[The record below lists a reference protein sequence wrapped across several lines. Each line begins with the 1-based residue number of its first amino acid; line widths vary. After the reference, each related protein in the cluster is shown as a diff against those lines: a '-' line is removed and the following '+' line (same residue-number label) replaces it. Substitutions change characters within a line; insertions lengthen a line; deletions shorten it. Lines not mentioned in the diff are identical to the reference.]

1 MTITALPTPVP
12 SRNDP
17 ANFSVRADAFLG
29 ALPTFATEA
38 NALATEVNTYKNN
51 AETAATTATTQA
63 GISTTKAEESS
74 NSAADA
80 LVYKNTAEA
89 AKDEAVLLNEKYLG
103 AASSD
108 PTTDKTG
115 GTLSA
120 GDWYVNT
127 TSGFVRVYN
136 GVVWVQGISAIAG
149 VSSINTQQGDISLKT
164 IRGESLIGSGNI
176 PSVVED
182 YQEFTSSGT
191 WTKPTYATWVY
202 VECIGGGGGG
212 GASPGGSGSNAD
224 SSGGGGGGWAGKLF
238 RASDITTTVSIVVG
252 AGGAAG
258 VKNSVSAPSA
268 AGDGGSST
276 FGSYLKGKG
285 GIRGKN
291 GTEAATISSGGS
303 DSLRGA
309 SSVLSSYASGS
320 GSSNSGTPP
329 DGGGSVQGG
338 AGGAGC
344 SGGGVTGVG
353 GTSDYAGNGGA
364 SVFTNVGNVT
374 ISAGVG
380 ESPGGGG
387 GGSASSTANWVS
399 GSWSGGAGGSG
410 RIRVWCW

>member
-17 ANFSVRADAFLG
+17 VNFSVRADAFLG

-80 LVYKNTAEA
+80 LVYKNAAEA

-127 TSGFVRVYN
+127 ASGFVRVYN

-176 PSVVED
+176 PSVLED

-212 GASPGGSGSNAD
+212 GASLGGSGSSGQ

-238 RASDITTTVSIVVG
+238 RASDITTTVSVVVG
-252 AGGAAG
+252 AGGVAG
-258 VKNSVSAPSA
+258 VKNSASAPSA
-268 AGDGGSST
+268 AGDGGDST

-285 GIRGKN
+285 GIGGKN
-291 GTEAATISSGGS
+291 GTEAGTSSSGGS
-303 DSLRGA
+303 DSLRNFPY
-309 SSVLSSYASGS
+309 VLSSYASGS
-320 GSSNSGTPP
+320 GGGTA

-344 SGGGVTGVG
+344 TGGGVTGVG
-353 GTSDYAGNGGA
+353 GTSDYAGNGGD

-387 GGSASSTANWVS
+387 GSATSLVAWVS